1 MSGPD
6 YDAVIAGGGLA
17 GLTLAAHLAAGG
29 WRDRR
34 VLVVDDRAARPT
46 AVSWG
51 FWSDRAG
58 LLDDAVSRTYDRVR
72 VRAAGT
78 DLTLPLGRYRY
89 RIVRRSDLAR
99 VVRWMLHRCRGF
111 EFRAGHVEGVHDGAE
126 AAETVVDG
134 HVVRSTWAFD
144 SAGRS
149 PTGAPIDARLAFT
162 GWEVVCDRPRFDP
175 DEPTLFDFRAAPAGG
190 AHFVYVLPADPC
202 RALVELT
209 AFVPRHSAPP
219 SSMDRRSGIATYL
232 RDVCA
237 ARTIGFCGPN
247 PR

>member
-1 MSGPD
+1 MSEPD

-58 LLDDAVSRTYDRVR
+58 LLDAAVSRTYERVASR
-72 VRAAGT
+72 RPARPDAAARPVPVPGRAAAR
-78 DLTLPLGRYRY
+78 PRPGRAL
-89 RIVRRSDLAR
+89 DAG
-99 VVRWMLHRCRGF
+99 RCQGF
-111 EFRAGHVEGVHDGAE
+111 EFRAGHVEGVHDGTE

-144 SAGRS
+144 SASRS
-149 PTGAPIDARLAFT
+149 PTGAPVDARLAFT
-162 GWEVVCDRPRFDP
+162 GWEVVCDPPGFDP
-175 DEPTLFDFRAAPAGG
+175 DRAHAVRLPHRPGRGRPVRVCSARPTHAG
-190 AHFVYVLPADPC
+190 
-202 RALVELT
+202 RW
-209 AFVPRHSAPP
+209 
-219 SSMDRRSGIATYL
+219 SS
-232 RDVCA
+232 
-237 ARTIGFCGPN
+237 
-247 PR
+247 